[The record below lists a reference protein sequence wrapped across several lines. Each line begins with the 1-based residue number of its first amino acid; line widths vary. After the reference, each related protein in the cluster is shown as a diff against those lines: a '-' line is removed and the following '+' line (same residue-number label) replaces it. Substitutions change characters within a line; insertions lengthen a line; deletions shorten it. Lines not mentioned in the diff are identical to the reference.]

1 MVFSSSIFLFLFL
14 PLVLAGYF
22 CLKDNY
28 RNIWI
33 LLVSLFF
40 YSWGEPGYVYL
51 MVLTICLN
59 YVLALFMVRLDKLLF
74 RRLVLF
80 VTVMSNLLILGYFKY
95 VDFLI
100 GILNNIF
107 GETFSLQDVP
117 LPIGISFFI
126 FQSISYV
133 IDVYRKEVKAQRN
146 ILHLGLYIA
155 LFPQLIAGPI
165 VRYKSIEAEIS
176 NRKVTIERFS
186 SGVRQ
191 FMIGFS
197 KKMLIADQLAPFV
210 NDIFAIDGGS
220 CLVAWLGAIAYT
232 LQIFF
237 DFSGYSD
244 MAIGLGRMFG
254 FTFPVNF
261 NYPYISSSIK
271 EFWRRWHMSLSSW
284 FKDYVYIPLGGNRNG
299 KLRTYVNLWIV
310 FFLTGL
316 WHGAS
321 LNFVV
326 WGLYHGCF
334 LVLERLGVDKL
345 LGRLPVILRH
355 LYLIVLVVI
364 GWVFFNAHDLSHAI
378 NYIKTMFSYNG
389 REYIDYVIYMDRQYM
404 ICLILGIIFSMPI
417 MDWIKNKV
425 LYGNRVFDLV
435 NDIVL
440 VFMFILAIS
449 CMHGAGFS
457 PFLYFRF

>member
-14 PLVLAGYF
+14 PFVLTGYF

-28 RNIWI
+28 KNIW
-33 LLVSLFF
+33 LLLISLFF
-40 YSWGEPGYVYL
+40 YSWGEPEYVFL
-51 MVLTICLN
+51 MILTICLN
-59 YVLALFMVRLDKLLF
+59 YT
-74 RRLVLF
+74 LVLLMVELNKSVYKRF
-80 VTVMSNLLILGYFKY
+80 VLYMAIISNLFILGYFKY

-100 GILNNIF
+100 NIF
-107 GETFSLQDVP
+107 NDIFVNVFSLQQVA

-126 FQSISYV
+126 FQSLSYV
-133 IDVYRKEVKAQRN
+133 IDVYRGEVKAQKN
-146 ILHLGLYIA
+146 ILYLGLYIA

-165 VRYKSIEAEIS
+165 VRYKSIENEII
-176 NRKVTIERFS
+176 NRKVTIDGFAT
-186 SGVRQ
+186 GARQ

-197 KKMLIADQLAPFV
+197 KKLLIADSLAPFV
-210 NDIFAIDGGS
+210 NEIFSIDGGS
-220 CLVAWLGAIAYT
+220 CLVAWLGAVAYT

-261 NYPYISSSIK
+261 YYPYISTSVK

-299 KLRTYVNLWIV
+299 KLRTYINLWIV

-321 LNFVV
+321 WNFVV
-326 WGLYHGCF
+326 WGLYHGGF
-334 LVLERLGVDKL
+334 LVIERLGADKIL
-345 LGRLPVILRH
+345 EKLPAIFRH
-355 LYLIVLVVI
+355 VYLVVIVII
-364 GWVFFNAHDLSHAI
+364 GWVFFNAQDLHHAV
-378 NYIKTMFSYNG
+378 NYIKTMFNLTG
-389 REYIDYVIYMDRQYM
+389 QEYVDYIIYMDKQYM
-404 ICLILGIIFSMPI
+404 TCLIAGMVFSMPVVE
-417 MDWIKNKV
+417 WIRNNSLAHCKV
-425 LYGNRVFDLV
+425 FLLF
-435 NDIVL
+435 NDIAVL
-440 VFMFILAIS
+440 GMFVLAIC
-449 CMHGAGFS
+449 CMYGAGFS